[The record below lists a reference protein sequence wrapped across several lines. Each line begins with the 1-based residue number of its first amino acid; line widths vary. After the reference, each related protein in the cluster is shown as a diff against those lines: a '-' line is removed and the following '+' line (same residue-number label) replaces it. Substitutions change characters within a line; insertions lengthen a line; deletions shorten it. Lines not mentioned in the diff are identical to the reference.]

1 MFTQIKVRNISEEVF
16 EQIKTAIETGMLKPG
31 SKLPAERELVKQLGV
46 SRVPIREALRLLA
59 NVGLIETRQ
68 GGGSYVCSM
77 MTPRLRDPLDIL
89 LKDNMEK
96 LFELVEV
103 RMEIET
109 WAAYYAAT
117 EATPEQLARLK
128 GIIDEMK
135 GYHNKKEMAPES
147 LDIKFHL
154 VIAQSASNT
163 IRAHLLHTIQSL
175 FSDYLRATI
184 ETICRDENSQQRLF
198 EQHVA
203 IYDAIRLRNPD
214 RARKAVNQHLTF
226 VNDALKSQMY
236 QSKKS
241 LVRER
246 RATL

>member
-1 MFTQIKVRNISEEVF
+1 MLSSKLSHEPEGAVMFTQIKVHNISEEVF
-16 EQIKTAIETGMLKPG
+16 EQIKTAIETGILKPG

-77 MTPRLRDPLDIL
+77 LTPRLRDPLDIL
-89 LKDNMEK
+89 LKGNTEK

-103 RMEIET
+103 RKEIET

-117 EATPEQLARLK
+117 EATPEQLMRLK

-135 GYHNKKEMAPES
+135 VYYNKKEMAPDS
-147 LDIKFHL
+147 LDMMFHL

-175 FSDYLRATI
+175 FSDYLRLTI
-184 ETICRDENSQQRLF
+184 ETICQDDKSQQRLF
-198 EQHVA
+198 EQHVE
-203 IYDAIRLRNPD
+203 IYDAISHRDPE
-214 RARKAVNQHLTF
+214 RARKAVNLHLKF
-226 VNDALKSQMY
+226 VYDALKSQM
-236 QSKKS
+236 
-241 LVRER
+241 
-246 RATL
+246 